1 MDSFRGWFDWL
12 WPRERRGAKRHAM
25 PPLAAY
31 YWTGGNSKART
42 VRDISSTGLFLV
54 TDERWYPRTLVRVTL
69 QKTEG
74 EDDETQRS
82 ITVESM
88 VVRWG
93 TDGVGLEF
101 FPVESSNSNEDH
113 TPDVVD
119 KKSLERFLKQIS
131 ANKVEAIVESVQLAP

>member
-1 MDSFRGWFDWL
+1 MKFFSSWFDWL
-12 WPRERRGAKRHAM
+12 RSTDRRAAKRQPM

-31 YWTGGNSKART
+31 YWNGGSPKAHT

-69 QKTEG
+69 QKIDRAG
-74 EDDETQRS
+74 NNTQRS

-93 TDGVGLEF
+93 SDGVGLEL
-101 FPVESSNSNEDH
+101 FPPNSTRLANGA
-113 TPDVVD
+113 D
-119 KKSLERFLKQIS
+119 KGVLERFLKEIS
-131 ANKVEAIVESVQLAP
+131 SNKVEAIVEGILLAP

>member
-1 MDSFRGWFDWL
+1 MKSFSSWFNGL
-12 WPRERRGAKRHAM
+12 WSTDRRAAKRQPM

-31 YWTGGNSKART
+31 FWNGGSPKAHA

-69 QKTEG
+69 QKTDG
-74 EDDETQRS
+74 ADNDTQRS

-93 TDGVGLEF
+93 TDGVGLELL
-101 FPVESSNSNEDH
+101 PPNSNGGP
-113 TPDVVD
+113 TRLANGAD
-119 KKSLERFLKQIS
+119 KGVLKRFLKEIS
-131 ANKVEAIVESVQLAP
+131 SNKVEAIVEGILPAP